1 MALGCFDRRPLE
13 IHFCRAEQFSLDGE
27 LLDFFFFLRPCHRS
41 EVGVGP
47 SFPQSHS
54 GLFVFLIGSFFLFFF
69 LPDDR
74 NPFVAYFVLCVSWNQ
89 RDTFCIDL
97 STIADST
104 SWASSPFG
112 QKKKAKKATPT
123 LFFYTANMMEHFY
136 GKFIVKETIL

>member
-1 MALGCFDRRPLE
+1 MPSLGSGRRSFISPKSFWFICFLDWLV
-13 IHFCRAEQFSLDGE
+13 FSL
-27 LLDFFFFLRPCHRS
+27 
-41 EVGVGP
+41 
-47 SFPQSHS
+47 
-54 GLFVFLIGSFFLFFF
+54 FF